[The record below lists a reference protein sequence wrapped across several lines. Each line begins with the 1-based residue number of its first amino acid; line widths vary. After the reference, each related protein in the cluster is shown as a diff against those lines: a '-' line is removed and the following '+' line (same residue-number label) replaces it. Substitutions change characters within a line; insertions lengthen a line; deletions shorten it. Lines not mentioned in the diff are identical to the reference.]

1 MMYMAENIYRR
12 EKMFSNDFVVC
23 ILRDGKVVDEDRG
36 GVARLP
42 FGQEYTIYLKNKH
55 SRRAVAEISI
65 DDVHI
70 GDFVVNAHS
79 SVEIKRP
86 ADRDVGFKFVSVN
99 SDEAKM
105 EGKSEDDASGVVT
118 VKWSLEKICYRPPY
132 RTPDVYKPWGN
143 PWVYPTSPQW
153 VPPVGPTITYMSCT
167 RSMMSNSHSQCYNM
181 STNNPQYTTI
191 NDFDENPPSLA
202 GVTVDGG
209 VTNQTFRSIS
219 MDLESTTTT
228 MIIVLRGLDI
238 KAEKKAKQNKTLA
251 EIKKIKEQLNKLEQ
265 QYASEIS

>member
-1 MMYMAENIYRR
+1 
-12 EKMFSNDFVVC
+12 MFSNDFVVC
-23 ILRDGKVVDEDRG
+23 ILRDGKVVYEDRG

-86 ADRDVGFKFVSVN
+86 ADRDAAFKFVSVD
-99 SDEAKM
+99 SDAAKM

-118 VKWSLEKICYRPPY
+118 VKWSLEQVRYRHHTIVPY
-132 RTPDVYKPWGN
+132 VYTTTPKPWGE
-143 PWVYPTSPQW
+143 PWVYPK
-153 VPPVGPTITYMSCT
+153 GPTITYVEARPRT
-167 RSMMSNSHSQCYNM
+167 LRSLSSGPSHQCFSMFSGDVSVNTSANLAPMPSNV
-181 STNNPQYTTI
+181 
-191 NDFDENPPSLA
+191 
-202 GVTVDGG
+202 GVTVDGSI
-209 VTNQTFRSIS
+209 TNQTFRTVS

-228 MIIVLRGLDI
+228 MIIVLRGLDA